1 MGIVGSGRAMVD
13 GFENRASQ
21 GSRFRVWTGIVLLAA
36 GCFVAGDAARRVG
49 EALAFGVHRWPWIL
63 LALAVLNVLRSAM
76 PTGSYIG
83 PLVLGAVALVGLAMS
98 DSVGPQEVEDIAL
111 PAVLVIAG
119 AGLALAASHDVR
131 TTSWSRFLTTGRVVM
146 PKGAHGTVTVRAVL
160 GDLRADL
167 TQASDEDETT
177 VRLTVV
183 GGHVQVTVPRDRAVR
198 VHMSGAVLTHIGETG
213 ADPVEPEDSPDS
225 AKGFTIHVVGVCGA
239 VGIVRV

>member
-1 MGIVGSGRAMVD
+1 MVN
-13 GFENRASQ
+13 GVENRAA
-21 GSRFRVWTGIVLLAA
+21 RFRVWVGLVLLAV

-49 EALAFGVHRWPWIL
+49 EALAFGAHWWPWIL
-63 LALAVLNVLRSAM
+63 LTVAVLNLLRSAM

-98 DSVGPQEVEDIAL
+98 DSVGPQEVEDIGL
-111 PAVLVIAG
+111 PGILVIAG

-131 TTSWSRFLTTGRVVM
+131 TTSWSRFLTTGRVVL

-167 TQASDEDETT
+167 TQASPDDETT
-177 VRLTVV
+177 VRLTAI
-183 GGHVQVTVPRDRAVR
+183 GGHVQVTVPKDRAVR
-198 VHMSGAVLTHIGETG
+198 VHSSGAVLTHVGETG
-213 ADPVEPEDSPDS
+213 ADPVDPPVSSDS